1 MDDRLPRV
9 TKILYGSGDF
19 GFSLTTT
26 IVAAYFAIFLTDV
39 VGIAP
44 GIAAIAIFVGRSWD
58 YVNDPII
65 GHISDRTRSRWGR
78 RRPFLLFG
86 ALPFALAFILMWL
99 RPGFDSPVLLAAYY
113 AVAYVLFDTAATFA
127 YMPFFALTPELTSN
141 YDERTSL
148 TTYRMFFSIFAS
160 LVAFTVPLLI
170 VGSFHPENADHVLVM
185 GVIFAFLSAAPLLLV
200 FFGTRERPEY
210 SELAQ
215 PGLKESL
222 KAALK
227 NRPFIFSVVI
237 YLFTWVSVDI
247 LQTSLLYFL
256 KYVVNRESDS
266 DLIMA
271 TIFVTAMLVLPFWD
285 FVSRKLNKRH
295 AYAIGISFWA
305 VVQLLLITLGPD
317 SPMPLLM
324 GLCVL
329 GGIGVSSAHILPWSM
344 IPDAIEWD
352 EWKTGERH
360 EGIFYSLV
368 TLSQKIASSIAIPLI
383 LLMLQITGYVPDSAA
398 QPASAVLGIRLA
410 IGPIPAALLTCGII
424 FALLYPLG
432 RDSHKRIVQELE
444 ERRKLKAQ
452 QEQPSQS
459 EKPAA

>member
-1 MDDRLPRV
+1 MDDRLPRR
-9 TKILYGSGDF
+9 TKLIYGSGDT

-44 GIAAIAIFVGRSWD
+44 GIAAIAIFIGRSWD
-58 YVNDPII
+58 YINDPII
-65 GHISDRTRSRWGR
+65 GHISDRTRTRWGR

-86 ALPFALAFILMWL
+86 ALPFALAFMLMWL
-99 RPGFDSPVLLAAYY
+99 RPAFESPILLAAYY
-113 AVAYVLFDTAATFA
+113 GLAYVLFDTAATFV

-148 TTYRMFFSIFAS
+148 TTYRMFFSILGS

-170 VGSFHPENADHVLVM
+170 VGSFRPENADRVLLM
-185 GVIFAFLSAAPLLLV
+185 GVIFGIVSAIPLLGV
-200 FFGTRERPEY
+200 FFGTRERHEF
-210 SELAQ
+210 SELEQ

-222 KAALK
+222 KAAAH
-227 NRPFIFSVVI
+227 NRPFIFSMVI
-237 YLFTWVSVDI
+237 FLLTWVSVDI
-247 LQTSLLYFL
+247 LQTSLLYFI
-256 KYVVNRESDS
+256 KYVVQREGDS

-271 TIFVTAMLVLPFWD
+271 VIFVTAMCVLPFWE
-285 FVSRKLNKRH
+285 FMSRKLNKRI
-295 AYAIGISFWA
+295 AYAIGIAFWA
-305 VVQLLLITLGPD
+305 VVQIFLILLGPSTD
-317 SPMPLLM
+317 LPVLL

-329 GGIGVSSAHILPWSM
+329 AGIGVSSAHVLPWSI

-360 EGIFYSLV
+360 EGMFYSLV

-383 LLMLQITGYVPDSAA
+383 LLMLQITGYVPGAA
-398 QPASAVLGIRLA
+398 EQPANALLGIRLA
-410 IGPIPAALLTCGII
+410 IGPIPAVLLCGGIV

-432 RDSHKRIVQELE
+432 RDSHRQIVKELE
-444 ERRKLKAQ
+444 ERRKAREAQ
-452 QEQPSQS
+452 VP
-459 EKPAA
+459 